1 MKKRKWLPDFK
12 EKLKV
17 FKVHWNI
24 EENVDDLITNATF
37 LTKKASETLKKLS
50 KLNGSIYFE
59 LFCLSHWSQTRIF
72 LMNYESKFWSHF
84 AKRLAKRYYSFTKN
98 IDNAIYKLIDL
109 RYFFEKRHMRFI
121 PYSSKISHLYFC
133 KKNRVSIACI
143 LFSKEYGIILSIG
156 QSRRWQFNRIKWR

>member
-1 MKKRKWLPDFK
+1 MILAGAEEIYKKVKKRKWLPVFI

-59 LFCLSHWSQTRIF
+59 LFCLSH
-72 LMNYESKFWSHF
+72 
-84 AKRLAKRYYSFTKN
+84 
-98 IDNAIYKLIDL
+98 
-109 RYFFEKRHMRFI
+109 
-121 PYSSKISHLYFC
+121 
-133 KKNRVSIACI
+133 
-143 LFSKEYGIILSIG
+143 
-156 QSRRWQFNRIKWR
+156 